1 MDGRTYIRL
10 HDGMPDH
17 PKVVG
22 LSDAAFRL
30 YVESLCWC
38 SRHLT
43 DGAVTVPAMKRMG
56 GWSPEAAKEL
66 AGADLFEPDGVTGNW
81 LVHDYI
87 EHQRTSDEV
96 AEFRESKRLA
106 GVTGNHERWH
116 VARQI
121 TDPSCEL
128 CAIGDVSHVRS
139 VTDGVRESHQR
150 SQTHRKTSP
159 TTETDTDKE
168 ERKGPPPPAPTR
180 IPTSRRSGPRTHA
193 RSARDRHAKH
203 GGRSSSGATSTR
215 RSSSPRP
222 SSSVTSAGDA
232 EPTSSTSRTR
242 PRGSTASATT
252 TPTRSPP
259 AGSSTRPRRTRTDGR
274 PPGDPPAETRRRET
288 VERVMD
294 GQVPGPR
301 RRHREPAHLTWQNT
315 PRGPQM
321 PGQLRV
327 RGHPRRRRP
336 DLGHTLHA
344 TRRNTS
350 PRRMDT
356 VR

>member
-43 DGAVTVPAMKRMG
+43 DGAVTVPAMKPVG
-56 GWSPEAAKEL
+56 GGSPEAAKEL

-168 ERKGPPPPAPTR
+168 ERKRLAHTGTDQDPDFTAFWAAYPRKIGKGQARKAWRSVIIGSHVDPKVIITAAEQFRDECRRRGTDQQYIPHPTTWLNGER
-180 IPTSRRSGPRTHA
+180 YNDTDAQSAGRFQYPTSPYA
-193 RSARDRHAKH
+193 
-203 GGRSSSGATSTR
+203 
-215 RSSSPRP
+215 
-222 SSSVTSAGDA
+222 
-232 EPTSSTSRTR
+232 
-242 PRGSTASATT
+242 
-252 TPTRSPP
+252 
-259 AGSSTRPRRTRTDGR
+259 
-274 PPGDPPAETRRRET
+274 
-288 VERVMD
+288 
-294 GQVPGPR
+294 
-301 RRHREPAHLTWQNT
+301 N
-315 PRGPQM
+315 
-321 PGQLRV
+321 
-327 RGHPRRRRP
+327 
-336 DLGHTLHA
+336 
-344 TRRNTS
+344 
-350 PRRMDT
+350 
-356 VR
+356 